1 MLPKTQQDLM
11 RMLLP
16 KEPDVGTIEP
26 ISPLEFQEAQRQ
38 QLSSDPVLA
47 NIQKLG
53 RAAKSFIVP
62 ETPLDVALMAAPP
75 LKVGK
80 GLLKTTEY
88 LYTPKFKNQQL
99 VEKNFTER
107 LQGGYKTPKEMHDA
121 AVRLNPAFQQ
131 EVGDIAR
138 NLGLEKA
145 PKFID
150 KGGKKFDV
158 EVKTLDSLVDKR
170 LRGKE
175 ISEITDPIRTR
186 IFVNRPEN
194 ADDVVAQL
202 RKRYDVLDEGEKLIK
217 STGFQARNVNVAYKA
232 PNGETIIGEIQL
244 ISKPMADATAKTHSL
259 YSQERSLRKAY
270 FKNNPN
276 ATDIPARIRNKE
288 IELRKMQK
296 DIFDEA
302 RKQMDD
308 SFLEKVVTIK

>member
-1 MLPKTQQDLM
+1 MIPSSQQDLM

-16 KEPDVGTIEP
+16 KEPDVGSIEP
-26 ISPLEFQEAQRQ
+26 ISPLEFQEAARQ

-53 RAAKSFIVP
+53 RAAKNLIVP

-107 LQGGYKTPKEMHDA
+107 LQGSYKTPKEMHDA
-121 AVRLNPAFQQ
+121 AVKLNPAFQQ
-131 EVGDIAR
+131 EIGDMAR

-158 EVKTLDSLVDKR
+158 EVKTLDSIIDKR

-186 IFVNRPEN
+186 VFVNRPEN
-194 ADDVVAQL
+194 ADDMVAQL

-217 STGFQARNVNVAYKA
+217 ATGFQARNVNVAYKA

-244 ISKPMADATAKTHSL
+244 ISKPMADAAAKAHPYYT
-259 YSQERSLRKAY
+259 QQRSLRQSFYKQ
-270 FKNNPN
+270 NPN
-276 ATDIPARIRNKE
+276 ATKIPMRIEKKE
-288 IELRKMQK
+288 EELINIQK
-296 DIFDEA
+296 GFFKEA
-302 RKQMDD
+302 RKEMDD
-308 SFLEKVVTIK
+308 SFLEKVVTTK

>member
-62 ETPLDVALMAAPP
+62 ETPIDSLMAAPP
-75 LKVGK
+75 LKAGK

-88 LYTPKFKNQQL
+88 LYTPTFKNKQL

-107 LQGGYKTPKEMHDA
+107 LQSGYKTPQQMHDA

-131 EVGDIAR
+131 EVGDIAK

-150 KGGKKFDV
+150 KNGKKFDV

-202 RKRYDVLDEGEKLIK
+202 RKKYDVLDEGEKLIK

-232 PNGETIIGEIQL
+232 PNGESIIGEIQL
-244 ISKPMADATAKTHSL
+244 ISKPMADATAKTHEL
-259 YSQERSLRKAY
+259 YSQERSLRKA
-270 FKNNPN
+270 FLKNNPN

>member
-1 MLPKTQQDLM
+1 MMPSSQQELM

-16 KEPDVGTIEP
+16 KEPDLGSIEP

-53 RAAKSFIVP
+53 RAAKSLIVP
-62 ETPLDVALMAAPP
+62 ETPLDALMAAPP
-75 LKVGK
+75 LKAGR

-88 LYTPKFKNQQL
+88 AFTPSFKNAQL

-107 LQGGYKTPKEMHDA
+107 LQSGYKTPQQMHDA

-131 EVGDIAR
+131 EIGDIAR

-158 EVKTLDSLVDKR
+158 EVKTLDSLIDKR

-202 RKRYDVLDEGEKLIK
+202 RKKYDVLDEGEKLIK

-232 PNGETIIGEIQL
+232 PNGESIIGEIQL
-244 ISKPMADATAKTHSL
+244 ISKPMADATAKTHAL

-270 FKNNPN
+270 LKKNPN

-288 IELRKMQK
+288 IKLRKMQK

-302 RKQMDD
+302 RKKMDD
-308 SFLEKVVTIK
+308 NFLEKVVTVK

>member
-1 MLPKTQQDLM
+1 MLPKTQQDLI

-62 ETPLDVALMAAPP
+62 ETPIDSLMAAPP
-75 LKVGK
+75 LKAGK

-88 LYTPKFKNQQL
+88 LYTPTFKNKQL

-107 LQGGYKTPKEMHDA
+107 LQSGYKTPQQMHDA

-131 EVGDIAR
+131 EVGDIAK

-150 KGGKKFDV
+150 KNGKKFDV
-158 EVKTLDSLVDKR
+158 EVKTLESLVDKR

-202 RKRYDVLDEGEKLIK
+202 RKKYDVLDEGEKLIK

-232 PNGETIIGEIQL
+232 PNGESIIGEIQL
-244 ISKPMADATAKTHSL
+244 ISKPMADAAAKTHEL
-259 YSQERSLRKAY
+259 YSQERSLRKA
-270 FKNNPN
+270 FLKNNPN

>member
-16 KEPDVGTIEP
+16 KEPDVGTIKP

-53 RAAKSFIVP
+53 RAVKSFIVP
-62 ETPLDVALMAAPP
+62 ETPIDALMAAPP
-75 LKVGK
+75 LKAGK

-107 LQGGYKTPKEMHDA
+107 LQSGYKTPKEMHDA

-232 PNGETIIGEIQL
+232 PNGESIIGEIQL

>member
-1 MLPKTQQDLM
+1 MLPKTQQDLI

-62 ETPLDVALMAAPP
+62 ETPIDSLMAAPP
-75 LKVGK
+75 LKAGK

-88 LYTPKFKNQQL
+88 LYTPTFKNKQL

-107 LQGGYKTPKEMHDA
+107 LQSGYKTPQQMHDA

-150 KGGKKFDV
+150 KNGKKFDV

-202 RKRYDVLDEGEKLIK
+202 RKKYDVLDEGEKLIK

-232 PNGETIIGEIQL
+232 PNGESIIGEIQL
-244 ISKPMADATAKTHSL
+244 ISKPMADATAKTHEL
-259 YSQERSLRKAY
+259 YSQERSLRKA
-270 FKNNPN
+270 FLKNNPN

>member
-1 MLPKTQQDLM
+1 MLPKKQQDLM

-53 RAAKSFIVP
+53 RAAKSLVVP
-62 ETPLDVALMAAPP
+62 ETPIDALMAAPP
-75 LKVGK
+75 LKAGK

-107 LQGGYKTPKEMHDA
+107 LQSGYKTPKEMHDA

-232 PNGETIIGEIQL
+232 PNGESIIGEIQL
-244 ISKPMADATAKTHSL
+244 ISKPMADATAKTHEL
-259 YSQERSLRKAY
+259 YRQERSLRKT
-270 FKNNPN
+270 FLKNNPN

-288 IELRKMQK
+288 IQLRKMQK

>member
-1 MLPKTQQDLM
+1 MIPISQQDLM

-62 ETPLDVALMAAPP
+62 ETPIESLMAAPP
-75 LKVGK
+75 LKAGK

-88 LYTPKFKNQQL
+88 LYTPKFKNKQL

-107 LQGGYKTPKEMHDA
+107 LQSGYKTPKEMHDA

-150 KGGKKFDV
+150 KNGKKFDV

-232 PNGETIIGEIQL
+232 PNGESIIGEVQL
-244 ISKPMADATAKTHSL
+244 ISKPMADASAKAHPYYT
-259 YSQERSLRKAY
+259 QQRSSDRDWE
-270 FKNNPN
+270 
-276 ATDIPARIRNKE
+276 T
-288 IELRKMQK
+288 
-296 DIFDEA
+296 
-302 RKQMDD
+302 
-308 SFLEKVVTIK
+308 S